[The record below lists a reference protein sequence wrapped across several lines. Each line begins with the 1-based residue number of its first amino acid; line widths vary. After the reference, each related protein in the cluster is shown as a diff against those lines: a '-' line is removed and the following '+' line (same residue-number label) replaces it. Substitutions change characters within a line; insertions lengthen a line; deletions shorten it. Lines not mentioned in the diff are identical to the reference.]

1 MTHHEM
7 IQSATDDIL
16 GQFCYAL
23 GQGAGAI
30 RIQRGAIAALRARY
44 AQPVAAALDRW
55 PAMAPNILSFVTQV
69 GRVAALRATQQGR
82 TAISA
87 DDFMYAR
94 QLVESRVH
102 GAGERT
108 HGIFAG
114 IFCPTVPGE
123 HAPAPT
129 TGEESREPEGIA
141 PRAPI
146 VVPAN
151 RLIH

>member
-1 MTHHEM
+1 MTRHET

-30 RIQRGAIAALRARY
+30 RIQREAIAALRARY

-55 PAMAPNILSFVTQV
+55 SAMAPNILSFVTQV
-69 GRVAALRATQQGR
+69 GRVAALQATQQGR

-123 HAPAPT
+123 QSPKPAT
-129 TGEESREPEGIA
+129 SDDLLEPEGMA
-141 PRAPI
+141 PRPSI

-151 RLIH
+151 RTIH